1 MTVVTACSFYGL
13 TPILLPYNLSHQ
25 KVYEIL
31 NSTSADGLICAAGNL
46 PLDDITNECKNLRLL
61 AWVVEKTSRH
71 MDWNGVPSHAS
82 SRLSVSVWHDIV
94 EESIYSSSDLP
105 SNDDLPTPAPVMVV
119 GQNLQ
124 NYAHPPTITSF
135 THANLVSATAAL
147 ISAIPSRQRLTPA
160 DLVLPA
166 SSFCYT
172 YVLCQTLGA
181 LYTHA
186 SVAITSLAEPGVD
199 LSLATRSIAPTV
211 IIASAESLANLHAKA
226 NAESGGLLDK
236 LAHYTS
242 STSLAAGIFPDPSS
256 MIFRMVGPSK
266 ASPAKPG
273 KLRLILTSERLGAG
287 STPLSPTMLSDLR
300 ILTRARICYALTSAG
315 VAGAVAQT
323 HVFDYR
329 VGRTKSKFA
338 HFGLPLSSV
347 EVKLLGQSD
356 AEVGS
361 TEPSGEIVVKGPAV
375 AGEGMGGKGY
385 AEVRLGVKG
394 RFGEDGTL
402 ALV

>member
-1 MTVVTACSFYGL
+1 
-13 TPILLPYNLSHQ
+13 
-25 KVYEIL
+25 
-31 NSTSADGLICAAGNL
+31 
-46 PLDDITNECKNLRLL
+46 
-61 AWVVEKTSRH
+61 
-71 MDWNGVPSHAS
+71 MDWNGVPADAS
-82 SRLSVSVWHDIV
+82 NRLSVSVWHDVV
-94 EESIYSSSDLP
+94 EENNSSNLTLP
-105 SNDDLPTPAPVMVV
+105 TNDELSTPAPVTVV
-119 GQNLQ
+119 WQNIHKPAQ
-124 NYAHPPTITSF
+124 PPTITTF

-172 YVLCQTLGA
+172 YVLCQTLAA

-199 LSLATRSIAPTV
+199 LAIATRSIAPTV

-226 NAESGGLLDK
+226 NAESGGLLEK
-236 LAHYTS
+236 LSNYTS

-256 MIFRMVGPSK
+256 LIFRMVGPSRS
-266 ASPAKPG
+266 SPAKPG
-273 KLRLILTSERLGAG
+273 KLRLILTSERLAGG
-287 STPLSPTMLSDLR
+287 STPLSSTMLSDLR
-300 ILTRARICYALTSAG
+300 ILTRTRICYALTSAK
-315 VAGAVAQT
+315 VAGAIAQT

-329 VGRTKSKFA
+329 VGSTKSKFA
-338 HFGLPLSSV
+338 HFGLPLSSI
-347 EVKLLGQSD
+347 EVKLSGQSD
-356 AEVGS
+356 AEVGT

-375 AGEGMGGKGY
+375 AGEGPGGKGS
-385 AEVRLGVKG
+385 AEVRLRVKG